1 MLWIHL
7 TCCVR
12 ACVCVRVCD
21 QQDPQAPS
29 PYTALILHR
38 LPLDCGLETP
48 NLGFNCT
55 TTQGQVRTRTHTGPH
70 TSRATPYLCLICA
83 AVCLFRIF
91 YFSPSLNLLSLQLT
105 VSRLFK
111 NLDLQ
116 LLQPMS
122 LTLMYSSPPLANEST
137 ITLDPMEITTF
148 KLKLH

>member
-1 MLWIHL
+1 M
-7 TCCVR
+7 
-12 ACVCVRVCD
+12 
-21 QQDPQAPS
+21 
-29 PYTALILHR
+29 
-38 LPLDCGLETP
+38 
-48 NLGFNCT
+48 
-55 TTQGQVRTRTHTGPH
+55 
-70 TSRATPYLCLICA
+70 
-83 AVCLFRIF
+83 F